1 MRKKIDI
8 IFKHCRIF
16 LDRFR
21 HATNYQFFFDFFDR
35 IDKVNSS
42 VCFNNFVG
50 KPQFGA
56 YDFGDY
62 THFTVEFH

>member
-1 MRKKIDI
+1 M
-8 IFKHCRIF
+8 
-16 LDRFR
+16 DRFR